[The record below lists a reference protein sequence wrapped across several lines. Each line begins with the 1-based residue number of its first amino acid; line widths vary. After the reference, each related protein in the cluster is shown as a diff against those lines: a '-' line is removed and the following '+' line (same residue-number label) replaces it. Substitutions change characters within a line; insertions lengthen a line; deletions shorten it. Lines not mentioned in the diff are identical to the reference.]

1 MCRHAIAPRSLFHTR
16 KLPDAMRRA
25 SAIPVRSIGSNHTPT
40 HVDAP
45 RSVTSNE
52 PDEVDWGQSI
62 FHASFPTFADTH
74 DSDATSAQTSATPT
88 MSHRDLSTSYKHS
101 QPARGS
107 PSHVAMTSRGAVRGS
122 SGVPQAAS
130 SADTTASA
138 PQLRGNSYVTH
149 GRRRTLHIDISDFKF
164 RGSVR
169 GGTRRGSSK
178 SNSQR
183 KEDTNARSSGSA
195 MRAHACGAFRDWRQL
210 PAPATAF
217 TTSAATCTVC
227 ADQYQAR
234 VAHIKKSSS
243 ASFSSDSATYA
254 RTSTA
259 HLEPSDSIRSAA
271 HKVAQDFSSDN
282 SSSAIRTHVRSA
294 VRDRQLLQAPTT
306 AITTPTAMFTH
317 TRAAATA
324 PLAHGRPRRV
334 DDSATV
340 RDTCGDVYNPH
351 GDVHGCRE
359 SITMT
364 ARSAEAAPMRAETLA
379 TEPHSRRHPRREY
392 TFAMT
397 FQATDSVYQSH
408 SDMRS
413 SSSARTT
420 HEYQEQPHQVASGAD
435 LTASMPQ
442 LRSGSHVAIEFQ
454 RTLRIDRSVY
464 RSHGSVRDRTRSGSS
479 KTDSQHSKELK
490 RKTSVATTVASG
502 KSRS

>member
-1 MCRHAIAPRSLFHTR
+1 MTVSEPHSRRFPRHAYFF
-16 KLPDAMRRA
+16 
-25 SAIPVRSIGSNHTPT
+25 AIPFQ
-40 HVDAP
+40 
-45 RSVTSNE
+45 VT
-52 PDEVDWGQSI
+52 DHIYQ
-62 FHASFPTFADTH
+62 
-74 DSDATSAQTSATPT
+74 
-88 MSHRDLSTSYKHS
+88 
-101 QPARGS
+101 
-107 PSHVAMTSRGAVRGS
+107 SRGAVRGS

-149 GRRRTLHIDISDFKF
+149 GRRRTLRIDISDFKF

-169 GGTRRGSSK
+169 GGTRQGSSK
-178 SNSQR
+178 SNSQCE
-183 KEDTNARSSGSA
+183 EDTNARSSGSA

-217 TTSAATCTVC
+217 TTSAATCAVC

-234 VAHIKKSSS
+234 AAHIKKSSS

-254 RTSTA
+254 RTSAA
-259 HLEPSDSIRSAA
+259 HLEPSDSMRYSRRRLQDTQRRARHPQIGSAQ
-271 HKVAQDFSSDN
+271 AQLEIGDYYKHPRQQLRHPQQCEQYLQINLLKSGIHPSRG
-282 SSSAIRTHVRSA
+282 SHIQEQQRQRHLRTDVRSA
-294 VRDRQLLQAPTT
+294 LTTRRQYETL
-306 AITTPTAMFTH
+306 
-317 TRAAATA
+317 AATFTT
-324 PLAHGRPRRV
+324 RM
-334 DDSATV
+334 ATC
-340 RDTCGDVYNPH
+340 T
-351 GDVHGCRE
+351 
-359 SITMT
+359 
-364 ARSAEAAPMRAETLA
+364 EAAPMRAETLA

-392 TFAMT
+392 TFAMM

-408 SDMRS
+408 GDMRG

-435 LTASMPQ
+435 LTASAPQ
-442 LRSGSHVAIEFQ
+442 LRGGSHVAIEFQ

-464 RSHGSVRDRTRSGSS
+464 RSRGSVRDRTRSGSS